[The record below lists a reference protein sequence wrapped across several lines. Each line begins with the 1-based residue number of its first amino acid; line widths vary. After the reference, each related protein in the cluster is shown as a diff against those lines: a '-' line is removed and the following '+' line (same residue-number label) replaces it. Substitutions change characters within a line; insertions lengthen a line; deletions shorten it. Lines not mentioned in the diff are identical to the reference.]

1 MLTKFQTMQLHQL
14 IGLLVRKLYPVMSN
28 ELAKTNNGYIIP
40 NVSNDV
46 TEGIAEELNG
56 LNISLD
62 I

>member
-1 MLTKFQTMQLHQL
+1 MQLHQL
-14 IGLLVRKLYPVMSN
+14 IGLFVRKLYPVMSN

>member
-1 MLTKFQTMQLHQL
+1 
-14 IGLLVRKLYPVMSN
+14 MSN